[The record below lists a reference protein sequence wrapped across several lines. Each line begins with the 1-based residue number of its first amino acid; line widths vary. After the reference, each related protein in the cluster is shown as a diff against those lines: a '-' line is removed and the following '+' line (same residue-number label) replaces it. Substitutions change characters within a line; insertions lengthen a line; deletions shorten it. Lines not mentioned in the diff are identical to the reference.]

1 MDKPRLIVV
10 DDVMEMASFIAEV
23 AELEGFETS
32 LTNRAEKLLEE
43 LDREQFDVMVID
55 LYMPDMDGFEL
66 IDALANRGCQAA
78 IILMSGYDRGLLAG
92 AGRIVKARGLK
103 LITTLTK
110 PIALKE
116 LESSLIQ
123 AKLALQ

>member
-23 AELEGFETS
+23 AELQGFETT

-43 LDREQFDVMVID
+43 LDREQFDLMVID

-92 AGRIVKARGLK
+92 AGRIVNARGLK
-103 LITTLTK
+103 LINTLTK
-110 PIALKE
+110 PVSLKQLEAAL
-116 LESSLIQ
+116 LQ
-123 AKLALQ
+123 AKMDLK